1 LTVNLGG
8 DLSLDNVR
16 VRVEG
21 DGALVDFGDGGG
33 LRLSDLS
40 QWDGRQL
47 RLQVITDKVRVY
59 DLSAVIAGASAGQ
72 SSLIDWQRH
81 LTAVWDDRAYGGDLA
96 LLETDEA
103 AGYDVDAAL
112 LAAVATLAVDGS
124 PQALSTRLAN
134 SAPIARSLPPAAVVE
149 GETLQWTLPAD
160 AFRDDDAGDRLSVRA
175 EAASGGLLPAWLSFD
190 AGSMTLS
197 GRPGPE
203 DDHEALIRLV
213 ASDRAG
219 AEASAVLRIDVLAG
233 PGQTLIGT
241 SGPDDLRGSN
251 GPDTLAGAG
260 GNDSLTGYRGDDVYR
275 FERGGGI
282 DRIFDSAGVDMIRFG
297 DAIAPDQVAFR
308 VHRAGNQSIARVR
321 VSPAGGMAGPEEGFD
336 VLWEGEGAMPIEQFQ
351 FGNAARRSATDFF
364 VPTRTWIVE
373 EPAARIT
380 ATPFDD
386 RITVRAPVR
395 LLRADA
401 GDDVIRSSMPSLIAF
416 GDGGHDLLRGNGKE
430 DYFTG
435 GTGNDSLVGGG
446 GHDSLRGGPGRNLLW
461 GDDGHDWLFAN
472 SEGDFIAGGRGDDH
486 VQLVAGRHVV
496 AFNRGDGQ
504 DTVEFLGTATAVLS
518 LGGGITESDLVASRR
533 GNDLHLAFGQDDAM
547 TLRNWYGA
555 IARRNVDT
563 VQFVAPDGSPAGA
576 IRMGEWLDAGAGAAP
591 APSAPPAPVDAYALF
606 GGDLAA
612 AYAADAGGFGSLGSF
627 GVMDSLASLPP
638 GLRPQSLRGME
649 WLRAGEA
656 IGG

>member
-1 LTVNLGG
+1 
-8 DLSLDNVR
+8 
-16 VRVEG
+16 
-21 DGALVDFGDGGG
+21 
-33 LRLSDLS
+33 
-40 QWDGRQL
+40 
-47 RLQVITDKVRVY
+47 
-59 DLSAVIAGASAGQ
+59 
-72 SSLIDWQRH
+72 
-81 LTAVWDDRAYGGDLA
+81 
-96 LLETDEA
+96 
-103 AGYDVDAAL
+103 
-112 LAAVATLAVDGS
+112 
-124 PQALSTRLAN
+124 
-134 SAPIARSLPPAAVVE
+134 
-149 GETLQWTLPAD
+149 
-160 AFRDDDAGDRLSVRA
+160 
-175 EAASGGLLPAWLSFD
+175 
-190 AGSMTLS
+190 
-197 GRPGPE
+197 
-203 DDHEALIRLV
+203 
-213 ASDRAG
+213 
-219 AEASAVLRIDVLAG
+219 
-233 PGQTLIGT
+233 
-241 SGPDDLRGSN
+241 
-251 GPDTLAGAG
+251 
-260 GNDSLTGYRGDDVYR
+260 
-275 FERGGGI
+275 
-282 DRIFDSAGVDMIRFG
+282 
-297 DAIAPDQVAFR
+297 
-308 VHRAGNQSIARVR
+308 
-321 VSPAGGMAGPEEGFD
+321 
-336 VLWEGEGAMPIEQFQ
+336 MPIEQFQ
-351 FGNAARRSATDFF
+351 FGMAARRSETDFF

-435 GTGNDSLVGGG
+435 GTGNDILVGGG